1 VLRIVIAGGSGQ
13 IGRILARHF
22 FEQGHSVTVIA
33 RNPKPAPW
41 RTVRWNGYGLGD
53 WAVEI
58 DGADVVINLAGRSVN
73 CRYTERHRREILDSR
88 VYATRVVGLAIQQAL
103 RPPPLWMN
111 AATATIYRHSLDR
124 DMDEAGEIGG
134 GEPGAPS
141 SWRFSIDVATAWEEA
156 FFESRTPPETRR
168 VALRSAMV
176 MSPDRGGVF
185 DVLLRL
191 VRLGL
196 GGAAASGRQYVSWIH
211 DSDFARAIEMVVE
224 RQEFSGP
231 INISSPY
238 PLPNREFMRTLR
250 EAAGAPIG
258 LPAARWMLE
267 IGAAALRSE
276 TELLLKSRRVIP
288 ARLLAAGFVFDF
300 PTWAAA
306 ARDLVKRHE

>member
-1 VLRIVIAGGSGQ
+1 MRIVIPGGSGQ

-124 DMDEAGEIGG
+124 DMDETGEIGG

-211 DSDFARAIEMVVE
+211 DSDFVRAIDMLIE
-224 RQEFSGP
+224 RQEFSGRDQYLVAL
-231 INISSPY
+231 SAAES
-238 PLPNREFMRTLR
+238 RVHAH
-250 EAAGAPIG
+250 AAGGRGDADRAAG
-258 LPAARWMLE
+258 GAVDAGNRRGRPAERDGVAVE
-267 IGAAALRSE
+267 ITAGGPGAAAGC
-276 TELLLKSRRVIP
+276 RVC
-288 ARLLAAGFVFDF
+288 V
-300 PTWAAA
+300 
-306 ARDLVKRHE
+306 

>member
-1 VLRIVIAGGSGQ
+1 LRIVIPGGSGQ
-13 IGRILARHF
+13 IGQILARHF

-33 RNPKPAPW
+33 RNPKPEPW
-41 RTVRWNGYGLGD
+41 RTARWNGYALGD

-176 MSPDRGGVF
+176 MSPDRGGIF

-196 GGAAASGRQYVSWIH
+196 GGAAASGQQYVSWIH
-211 DSDFARAIEMVVE
+211 DSDFVRAIDFVIE
-224 RQEFSGP
+224 RQEFSGA
-231 INISSPY
+231 INISSPH
-238 PLPNREFMRTLR
+238 PLTNREFMRTLR
-250 EAAGAPIG
+250 EAAGTPIG

-267 IGAAALRSE
+267 IGAAVLRSE
-276 TELLLKSRRVIP
+276 TELLLKSRRVVP
-288 ARLLAAGFVFDF
+288 AELRSAGFVFDF
-300 PTWAAA
+300 PTWDMA
-306 ARDLVKRHE
+306 ARDLVKRLG